1 MTPGAI
7 KNCRRLFLE
16 VKLFRLN
23 QFYFGNDF
31 HGLRDQCEIASLAH
45 TPGTGVCQPMQTLCR
60 FLGANKLAVI
70 LFILSLAFVS
80 SAQADPD
87 EVITNFTQ
95 ADSNIGERLF
105 LETRFAQFFFTNSSG
120 DANFQLTTNDPV
132 MAVLETISAPVPGPF
147 AATSL
152 GAMNCRQCHLVD
164 EEGYGPYGNNTLG
177 NRTYADFA
185 RHSPVP
191 EIGDG
196 RTHTSRNSPMLVESL
211 SPSQSPQF
219 LEPGFL
225 FSPTS
230 NYDAL
235 MPGQPPLFL
244 HRDGQFAS
252 AHDLIIDTLTGRNY
266 GWRPTEYATAL
277 AHIAHI
283 IRDDDGRGYLASQ
296 ARGGQFSTTFSG
308 LTAYR
313 NIFSGYAS
321 YLGDPRFISRYLI
334 SPQYRL
340 DMNDPKLTDDQ
351 ILQTVAALIQVYLE
365 SLTFSRETNNAFNG
379 SPYDVFLMKN
389 GLPQQPA
396 ANETSAQ
403 YARRLLRL
411 VTQLSQPQFVTDPDD
426 GEFTTHAQSFQ
437 FGPAELEGLKIFLA
451 EKNSPPGSGGNRI
464 GNCAA
469 CHAPPAFTDFIF
481 HNTGATEEEY
491 DAVHGLG
498 SFQNLLVPEFA
509 VRESNYDAYLPPTPN
524 HPQATGR
531 FEMSPTTNNPGEVD
545 LGLWNVFANPDFPAP
560 QAGLRQILPKLLG
573 LISPQITVAT
583 MSGNQFAFTGTNG
596 PPGGTYYVL
605 ISTNLALPLADWTVM
620 ATNTF
625 DAQGHFHCVSSIAS
639 DASQEYYRLSLAM
652 PSTADVLPRTIAL
665 FKTPSLR
672 DLGHSSPYL
681 HTGRMDSIED
691 LLRFYQNFSNKARAG
706 EVRNAATELRDISLD
721 DTAIAPLAAFLR
733 SLDED
738 YTD

>member
-1 MTPGAI
+1 
-7 KNCRRLFLE
+7 
-16 VKLFRLN
+16 
-23 QFYFGNDF
+23 
-31 HGLRDQCEIASLAH
+31 
-45 TPGTGVCQPMQTLCR
+45 
-60 FLGANKLAVI
+60 
-70 LFILSLAFVS
+70 
-80 SAQADPD
+80 
-87 EVITNFTQ
+87 
-95 ADSNIGERLF
+95 
-105 LETRFAQFFFTNSSG
+105 
-120 DANFQLTTNDPV
+120 
-132 MAVLETISAPVPGPF
+132 
-147 AATSL
+147 
-152 GAMNCRQCHLVD
+152 MNCRQCHLVD

-185 RHSPVP
+185 RRSPLP
-191 EIGDG
+191 DIGDG
-196 RTHTSRNSPMLVESL
+196 RTHTPRNSPMLVESL
-211 SPSQSPQF
+211 SPSQTPQF
-219 LEPGFL
+219 FEPGFL

-230 NYDAL
+230 NYDSL

-266 GWRPTEYATAL
+266 GWRPTEYATAV

-283 IRDDDGRGYLASQ
+283 IRDDDGTGYLASQ
-296 ARGGQFSTTFSG
+296 ARGGQFSAILPG
-308 LTAYR
+308 LSAYR
-313 NIFSGYAS
+313 NVFSGYAG
-321 YLGDPRFISRYLI
+321 YQGDPRFILRYLI

-340 DMNDPKLTDDQ
+340 DMTNPKLTDDQ

-365 SLTFSRETNNAFNG
+365 SLTFSRDTNNAFNG

-403 YARRLLRL
+403 YARRLLQL

-426 GEFTTHAQSFQ
+426 GEFATHAQSFQ
-437 FGPAELEGLKIFLA
+437 FGPAELAGLKIFLA
-451 EKNSPPGSGGNRI
+451 DKNSPPGSGGINRI

-491 DAVHGLG
+491 DAVHGTG
-498 SFQNLLVPEFA
+498 SFHNLLVPELP
-509 VRESNYDAYLPPTPN
+509 VRQSNYDAYLPPTPN

-531 FEMSPTTNNPGEVD
+531 FETPPTTNSPGEVD

-560 QAGLRQILPKLLG
+560 QPGLWQIVPRLLG
-573 LISPQITVAT
+573 LNSPQIISAAVNG
-583 MSGNQFAFTGTNG
+583 SQFAISGTNG
-596 PPGGTYYVL
+596 VPGGRYYL
-605 ISTNLALPLADWTVM
+605 LASTNLALPWAGWTVM

-625 DAQGHFHCVSSIAS
+625 DAQGHFHCVSPIPS
-639 DASQEYYRLSLAM
+639 DVSQGFYRLSLAL
-652 PSTADVLPRTIAL
+652 PAAAEVLPRTIAL

-691 LLRFYQNFSNKARAG
+691 VLRFYQTFSDKARAG
-706 EVRNAATELRDISLD
+706 QVRNAAPELRDISLD
-721 DTAIAPLAAFLR
+721 DSAIAPLAAFLR
-733 SLDED
+733 SLNED